1 MEGGL
6 RADATASTVRAVATA
21 AGLGLVI
28 ELLQAVLKLGKVLD
42 LILKHH
48 DGVLTTC
55 ATPMATV
62 LELAHLVHSADDL
75 LLVRRAHRGFS
86 LLLGLVHD
94 LDGRHVG
101 VVTRVVLEVHLVL
114 QEEVHEAALLLRRQL
129 AEDEGLGL
137 WWAHGL
143 RAVHWGAAP
152 RLAQL
157 ASGVRTC
164 GEIALGGP
172 YALLLEHRH
181 AMLVCSRLPVW
192 TLAVTH

>member
-21 AGLGLVI
+21 AGLGLVV

-42 LILKHH
+42 LILEHH
-48 DGVLTTC
+48 DGVLTSC

-62 LELAHLVHSADDL
+62 LELAHLVHAADDL
-75 LLVRRAHRGFS
+75 LLIGRAHRSLS

-94 LDGRHVG
+94 LDSRHVG
-101 VVTRVVLEVHLVL
+101 VVARVVLEIHLVL
-114 QEEVHEAALLLRRQL
+114 KEEVHEAALLLRRQL

-137 WWAHGL
+137 WRAHRL
-143 RAVHWGAAP
+143 RAVHRGAAP

-157 ASGVRTC
+157 ASGVCTR

-172 YALLLEHRH
+172 HALLLKHRH
-181 AMLVCSRLPVW
+181 AMLVCSHLPVR
-192 TLAVTH
+192 TLAVAH